1 MTCLAS
7 CRPASECWIACF
19 HSNDT
24 IGMHVRVCAQM
35 RIYVCVCAKIDQ
47 ELLSSR
53 GPASLP
59 ELAGVT
65 VSFLMVSSPGLKKD
79 H

>member
-24 IGMHVRVCAQM
+24 IGVHVRVCAQM
-35 RIYVCVCAKIDQ
+35 RIYVCVCKDRPRASVKQ
-47 ELLSSR
+47 GPSKSSR
-53 GPASLP
+53 IGRGDSELP
-59 ELAGVT
+59 YGQ
-65 VSFLMVSSPGLKKD
+65 
-79 H
+79 

>member
-24 IGMHVRVCAQM
+24 IGVH
-35 RIYVCVCAKIDQ
+35 VCVCAKIDQ

-65 VSFLMVSSPGLKKD
+65 VSFLMVSSLGLKKD